1 MSISEDR
8 GLTLLTTL
16 QLADSFFPTGAY
28 AHSQGLEGMV
38 AQGWVSNS
46 AEVKEYLT
54 ELLTGAVLL
63 SDGVALLN
71 VHGAAAN
78 GDIATV
84 IEIDRLLYAMKLPE
98 EMRLAS
104 TQSGRRFLDE
114 SRSLQGTASSVVE
127 EPARSDYGATRR
139 SRERGNLGP
148 QSSRFL
154 PSQERLSI
162 ECDGITFPMV
172 QEVFDEYW
180 AAVVQ
185 RDSPGSAAVAFA
197 VSAWAEGVEADAA
210 LYAFCHSFAVGVLGA
225 AQRLLP
231 LTHGEAQHILRSL
244 HIHLAAGAEEIDGR
258 HWRDMTTFT
267 PQADIASMR
276 HQHADV
282 RMFAS

>member
-1 MSISEDR
+1 M
-8 GLTLLTTL
+8 LLATL

-38 AQGWVSNS
+38 AHGWVSNS

-54 ELLTGAVLL
+54 ELLMGAVLP

-71 VHGAAAN
+71 AHRSAAKA
-78 GDIATV
+78 DPAAIR
-84 IEIDRLLYAMKLPE
+84 EIDRRLHAMKLPE
-98 EMRLAS
+98 KMRLAS

-114 SRSLQGTASSVVE
+114 SLALLVGSPVPSVFE
-127 EPARSDYGATRR
+127 QYRSD
-139 SRERGNLGP
+139 
-148 QSSRFL
+148 
-154 PSQERLSI
+154 
-162 ECDGITFPMV
+162 
-172 QEVFDEYW
+172 
-180 AAVVQ
+180 VVAHLV
-185 RDSPGSAAVAFA
+185 PGSASVAFA
-197 VSAWAEGVEADAA
+197 ISAWAVDIEAAAA

-231 LTHGEAQHILRSL
+231 MTHGEAQQILRSL
-244 HIHLAAGAEEIDGR
+244 HDPIAAGAEEIGGR
-258 HWRDMTTFT
+258 HWRDMISFT